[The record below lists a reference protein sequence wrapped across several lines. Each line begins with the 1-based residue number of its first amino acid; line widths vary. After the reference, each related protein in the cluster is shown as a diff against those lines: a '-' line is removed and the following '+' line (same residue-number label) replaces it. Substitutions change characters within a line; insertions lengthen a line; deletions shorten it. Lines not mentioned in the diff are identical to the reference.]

1 MNKLLYFTGS
11 PLYRLENKVVLT
23 VLYLWCISS
32 SNHFSSILER
42 VSLPAESSSYI
53 GGSKN
58 FHQMLPELEEMESLM
73 ILLPHYPTLFFPECS
88 CHWNHYFL
96 NQSTYQSIINQ
107 LMMIRVPWVVIK
119 LHPFLEMHD

>member
-73 ILLPHYPTLFFPECS
+73 ILLPHYPPLFFPRMLLSLEPLLLKS
-88 CHWNHYFL
+88 VNL
-96 NQSTYQSIINQ
+96 SINNQSTNDDKGT
-107 LMMIRVPWVVIK
+107 LGG
-119 LHPFLEMHD
+119 H